1 MLITLSTGLS
11 SRLTLTIPKIIRHSN
26 EDRMSWDKRWLKI
39 VNHFELQV
47 GKGFISYRQLNL
59 ASGVYVPT

>member
-1 MLITLSTGLS
+1 
-11 SRLTLTIPKIIRHSN
+11 
-26 EDRMSWDKRWLKI
+26 MSWDKRWLKI